1 MKILNPDVIA
11 TFPSGSKQN
20 VMARNHGHDTVQIF
34 SLFFGHFC
42 FVIVYAKTI
51 IHPPQ
56 CPWMVQGLFGT
67 FDNVCNF

>member
-56 CPWMVQGLFGT
+56 CP
-67 FDNVCNF
+67 